1 MSRPRQPSAVLEAK
15 GSFLSHPARARSNEP
30 TDARPLG
37 GPPKHLDIEHKKL
50 WRELQKHLMPG
61 VAFYSDRTAFEAL
74 VRIVYQLRKGT
85 LSNHGYTLL
94 LQFTARFAMNPAD
107 RSRVSVE
114 KDKESKLSKFLNKP
128 KSTANGTTP
137 AVRQQLQ

>member
-1 MSRPRQPSAVLEAK
+1 
-15 GSFLSHPARARSNEP
+15 
-30 TDARPLG
+30 
-37 GPPKHLDIEHKKL
+37 
-50 WRELQKHLMPG
+50 MPG